1 MWTLEVYYPD
11 GLERADFESREQ
23 AVEHA
28 IAIMNDY
35 SDALQVKLIDPNGN
49 AESIKDPATALGK

>member
-11 GLERADFESREQ
+11 GLENADFESREE

-28 IAIMNDY
+28 IAIMND
-35 SDALQVKLIDPNGN
+35 
-49 AESIKDPATALGK
+49 